1 VVATEIGRLDLNQRN
16 QKSETIYD
24 EEEIEDM
31 K

>member
-1 VVATEIGRLDLNQRN
+1 MVATEIGRLDLNQRN